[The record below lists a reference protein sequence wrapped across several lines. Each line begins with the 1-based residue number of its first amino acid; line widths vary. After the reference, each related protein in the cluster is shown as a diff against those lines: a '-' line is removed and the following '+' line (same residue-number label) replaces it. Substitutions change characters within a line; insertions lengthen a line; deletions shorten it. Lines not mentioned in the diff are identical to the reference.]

1 MAAAD
6 QIVCICRRS
15 RRSGDGVRYTTPR
28 RIPNPLCPVH
38 GDPRDTSVDQVRPI
52 GNRGQVTGKK
62 VDAFL
67 ARRRNGEGG

>member
-38 GDPRDTSVDQVRPI
+38 GDPRDTSVDRQAPKNAA
-52 GNRGQVTGKK
+52 NR
-62 VDAFL
+62 
-67 ARRRNGEGG
+67 